1 MKLKI
6 LGTYDP
12 NSKPIKIELVDPV
25 VPVITSSKQRPKTLE
40 FHGSDGRTYKFLLKG
55 LVWKCCEHSQ
65 FVRPYSGTFF
75 FKLLI
80 GKEDLRL
87 DERVMQ
93 LFDLLNS
100 LINLNTTLRKK
111 NLEVIRYNII
121 PMTNEHGHNGGLI
134 RWIEDSE
141 PVNQII
147 NNVSFGQSHDL
158 TFSLG
163 TVAVTSW

>member
-1 MKLKI
+1 MWYL
-6 LGTYDP
+6 
-12 NSKPIKIELVDPV
+12 
-25 VPVITSSKQRPKTLE
+25 
-40 FHGSDGRTYKFLLKG
+40 
-55 LVWKCCEHSQ
+55 EHSN
-65 FVRPYSGTFF
+65 Y
-75 FKLLI
+75 LLETI
-80 GKEDLRL
+80 FEHFTGKEDLRL

-147 NNVSFGQSHDL
+147 NNVSFG
-158 TFSLG
+158 
-163 TVAVTSW
+163 

>member
-1 MKLKI
+1 MKLKLVKIGQIVKKPTTI

-40 FHGSDGRTYKFLLKG
+40 FHGSDGRTYKFLLK
-55 LVWKCCEHSQ
+55 
-65 FVRPYSGTFF
+65 
-75 FKLLI
+75 

-147 NNVSFGQSHDL
+147 NNVSFGSEPRSD
-158 TFSLG
+158 FFLG
-163 TVAVTSW
+163 TVAVTSR

>member
-1 MKLKI
+1 M
-6 LGTYDP
+6 
-12 NSKPIKIELVDPV
+12 
-25 VPVITSSKQRPKTLE
+25 
-40 FHGSDGRTYKFLLKG
+40 
-55 LVWKCCEHSQ
+55 
-65 FVRPYSGTFF
+65 RPYSGFF
-75 FKLLI
+75 FELLI

-158 TFSLG
+158 IFF
-163 TVAVTSW
+163 